1 LLLLRRRGA
10 RDLDFSYQI
19 CDRLRPN
26 SRTVAVKLPPTYN
39 IGGMTRDP
47 MRHTDLHLTALSV
60 ANAWS
65 FNRASKW
72 LGMCAGFH
80 GFVSQM
86 RHEPRLRQKA

>member
-1 LLLLRRRGA
+1 LLFRRRNAG
-10 RDLDFSYQI
+10 DLDFSYQI

-26 SRTVAVKLPPTYN
+26 SRTAAVKLPPTYN

-47 MRHTDLHLTALSV
+47 MRRTDLHLTALSV

-65 FNRASKW
+65 FNRPSKR
-72 LGMCAGFH
+72 LGMCEVIYGFM
-80 GFVSQM
+80 SRT